1 VKVDGKNKT
10 VPFYNASSPDELALV
25 NGARY
30 LGFEFFERDAENNL
44 CIHIN
49 NFDDK
54 VTNDGIDNVKKYNLL
69 NVIEFDS
76 ARKRMSVIVK
86 TEEGKYVIFTKG
98 ADSIIEKRLEAT

>member
-1 VKVDGKNKT
+1 
-10 VPFYNASSPDELALV
+10 V
-25 NGARY
+25 NGARH

-44 CIHIN
+44 CIRIN
-49 NFDDK
+49 NFDDQ

-86 TEEGKYVIFTKG
+86 TEEDKYIIFTKG
-98 ADSIIEKRLEAT
+98 ADSIIEKRLADTKENKSLLAET